1 MIEIPDVSLAI
12 KWFLDEKDS
21 EEALTILESI
31 LDSPE
36 NYVVPELFFYELN
49 HVLNRTQGKVTSIQK
64 KQIDLLLNLSW
75 KRFSLTPD
83 ILKITHK
90 FQGLG
95 LSGYD
100 SAYVALAE
108 YINGVWI
115 TYDKEAHKIS
125 SKFNLSRLL
134 LSI

>member
-49 HVLNRTQGKVTSIQK
+49 HVLYRTQGKIISIQK
-64 KQIDLLLNLSW
+64 KQIDLLMNLGW

-90 FQGLG
+90 FQELG

-115 TYDKEAHKIS
+115 TYDKEAHKKIARY
-125 SKFNLSRLL
+125 KLSRLL
-134 LSI
+134 ISS